1 MKNCKHYVIIFNITE
16 ILLYFY
22 NKKNNPFTDEEV
34 AQWRQLYAQGQD
46 YKDLYEMSDKRVAI
60 SSFQNMLCG
69 KSYKNLPYYS
79 KKQQKWVNK

>member
-1 MKNCKHYVIIFNITE
+1 MHLAARKVNDSFSEEE
-16 ILLYFY
+16 ILYWRNLYVNASAPDLFMQY
-22 NKKNNPFTDEEV
+22 SKEHSDV
-34 AQWRQLYAQGQD
+34 D

-79 KKQQKWVNK
+79 KKQQK